1 LPTTEAA
8 SAATLRRLLVNDEV
22 DSANAMHM
30 DRRSLLKKAG
40 AAGALGLA
48 APISFDSFFSPA
60 AAASCADLANAAV
73 SSLTSAASISDSSSY
88 ATASVTPA
96 SGRKVL
102 VAFSFSIATTT
113 AALSGATVSGLSIG
127 SVSQLAFLRYA
138 VNQSGFDFYVAVY
151 QATGTGNAGVITID
165 LGTGNT
171 GQSLNHSV
179 LVGSAEI
186 LSASLAGSSSGTSA
200 TTPGVSFTPSNP
212 SSISV
217 LVVSGQAAPNGNH
230 TWTFNNSLSELTD
243 VYADNGNGNASRP
256 DLSLADGWKKAVTS
270 PLTATPSTT
279 LNSWGAIAL
288 ELSC

>member
-1 LPTTEAA
+1 M
-8 SAATLRRLLVNDEV
+8 NDEV
-22 DSANAMHM
+22 DSANGMHM

-48 APISFDSFFSPA
+48 APITFDSFFSPA
-60 AAASCADLANAAV
+60 AAASCANLANAVV
-73 SSLTSAASISDSSSY
+73 SSLTSAASNSDSTSY

-96 SGRKVL
+96 NGRKVL
-102 VAFSFSIATTT
+102 VAFSFSKATTT
-113 AALSGATVSGLSIG
+113 TALSGATVSGLSID

-138 VNQSGFDFYVAVY
+138 VSQTGDNLDFYVAVY
-151 QATGTGNAGVITID
+151 QATGTGNAGAITID

-171 GQSLNHSV
+171 ALSLNHSV
-179 LVGSAEI
+179 LVGSAEV

-200 TTPGVSFTPSNP
+200 TTPGVSFTPTNP

-217 LVVSGQAAPNGNH
+217 LIVSGQVQPNGNH
-230 TWTFNNSLSELTD
+230 AWTFNNSLSELTD
-243 VYADNGNGNASRP
+243 VYADNGAGNATRP

-270 PLTATPSTT
+270 PLTATPSVT

-288 ELSC
+288 ELGC